1 MLNSIH
7 EVSIIVNSEKV
18 DIYSMEKLNLRIN
31 NVVFDPVSIQSK
43 TGEYSFSF
51 ELPAT
56 PKNNKIFNFANNSSK
71 LKFLLKNNL
80 FFCFTTIYK
89 YHYFRFYKKL

>member
-1 MLNSIH
+1 MLSNIH
-7 EVSIIVNSEKV
+7 EVSIIVNGEKA

-31 NVVFDPVSIQSK
+31 NVVFDPVAITTK

-56 PKNNKIFNFANNSSK
+56 SKNNKIFNYANNSSK
-71 LKFLLKNNL
+71 LNKFN
-80 FFCFTTIYK
+80 TK
-89 YHYFRFYKKL
+89 YSCED